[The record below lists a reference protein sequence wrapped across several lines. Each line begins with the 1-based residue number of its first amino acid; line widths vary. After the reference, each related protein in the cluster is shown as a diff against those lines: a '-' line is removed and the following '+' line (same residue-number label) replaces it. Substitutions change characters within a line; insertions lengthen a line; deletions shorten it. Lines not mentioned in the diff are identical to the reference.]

1 MGQIKNIKLHIV
13 TDIKNIKEEMSRLF
27 IGGLPEDASRSEL
40 EREFEHFGAL
50 RDVWVARNPPGFG
63 FVLFEDTRDA
73 ADALKEMDGQRVCG
87 GRIRVEYARG
97 GTGGG
102 RGGGRGRGGGN
113 SGKCYTCGK
122 FGHSSRDCRSNQQR
136 SYGYGGG
143 GGGGDRGYGG
153 SGGGRRR
160 SRSRSN
166 ERERRSSRRRSRSRS
181 RSRSRDRSRR
191 DSSRDRKDNRSREH
205 HSNSKERSSSET
217 REQRSPSRERRS
229 ESGADKRSR
238 SRSRSRSVHENGKD
252 DAVQRDGHSDSL
264 VTTDDY
270 VREHLTGL
278 NVLKNDFAKLMF
290 MTSILSNV
298 CSGRKYR
305 IFTRMCV
312 KEKVSQSTKSII
324 ISKYPDT
331 S

>member
-160 SRSRSN
+160 SRSR
-166 ERERRSSRRRSRSRS
+166 
-181 RSRSRDRSRR
+181 R

-252 DAVQRDGHSDSL
+252 DAVQRDGHSDSHS
-264 VTTDDY
+264 D
-270 VREHLTGL
+270 
-278 NVLKNDFAKLMF
+278 N
-290 MTSILSNV
+290 
-298 CSGRKYR
+298 
-305 IFTRMCV
+305 
-312 KEKVSQSTKSII
+312 
-324 ISKYPDT
+324 
-331 S
+331 